1 VPAVPFERI
10 QTRIADV
17 GLVQCKLLGDDRGFL
32 VETYRR
38 NEFAGLGMGEEMVQD
53 NHSRSKRGVVRGM
66 HFQIGRGAA
75 KLIRCGRGHIV
86 DVVVDLRRGS
96 PSFGEWEAFD
106 LSDDNGLMVYCPIGF
121 AHGFC
126 VVSDL
131 ADVFYKQSNYYS
143 ADLERGIKYDDPDVG
158 IDWPLPVEELLPSER
173 DATAP
178 TLAEV
183 ADELPFEHRDDR
195 GTWLAAR

>member
-1 VPAVPFERI
+1 VARLRFRRLE
-10 QTRIADV
+10 TRIDAV
-17 GLVQCKLLGDDRGFL
+17 GLIEPDLLGDERGFF

-38 NEFAGLGMGEEMVQD
+38 NDFAELGIREEMVQD
-53 NHSRSKRGVVRGM
+53 NHSRSKRGIVRGM
-66 HFQIGRGAA
+66 HFQIGDGTA
-75 KLIRCGRGHIV
+75 KLVRSGRGHIV

-96 PSFGEWEAFD
+96 PTFGEWEAFD
-106 LSDDNGLMVYCPIGF
+106 LSDENGRMVYVPVGF

-143 ADLERGIKYDDPDVG
+143 DATERGIKYDDPDVG
-158 IDWPLPVEELLPSER
+158 IEWPLPVEELIPSQR

-178 TLAEV
+178 RLAEV
-183 ADELPFEHRDDR
+183 AADLPFEYRR
-195 GTWLAAR
+195 G

>member
-1 VPAVPFERI
+1 MRFERLD
-10 QTRIADV
+10 TRIEGV
-17 GLVQCKLLGDDRGFL
+17 GLIQAKVLGDERGFF

-38 NEFAGLGMGEEMVQD
+38 NEFAEIGVEEEMVQD
-53 NHSRSKRGVVRGM
+53 NHSRSKRGIVRGM
-66 HFQIGRGAA
+66 HFQIGEGAA

-96 PSFGEWEAFD
+96 PTYGEWEAFD
-106 LSDDNGLMVYCPIGF
+106 LSEDNGRMVYCPIGF

-143 ADLERGIKYDDPDVG
+143 DERERGIKYDDPG
-158 IDWPLPVEELLPSER
+158 IGIEWPLPVEELIPSER

-183 ADELPFEHRDDR
+183 ADELPFEYRP
-195 GTWLAAR
+195 G